1 MTKAGCASTGRRKSA
16 RRLSIQYAIDLALA
30 YIIAVVDASA
40 ILIPLRGHTS
50 VAADVD
56 FAQKNTTTVVMLVT
70 AGIIGVAVAGVV
82 SLAPSLEW
90 YAAGKEPTQA
100 QREAAMK
107 LAGRQ
112 TVILLVAWGAAGA
125 ILMVLNRDGGAALLL
140 PIALGVLLGGPAAAG
155 TGMLFAQRTL
165 RPLMG
170 AATRGAEP
178 RLLVPGVFARL
189 VLMWF
194 MCSALPILVIATLVV
209 LRSYGW
215 LIQKSAAL
223 EVPVLVVSL
232 AALLLGLPTMI
243 LTSRSISD
251 PLCEVVDAMAEVEH
265 GNIDTY
271 VGAYERS
278 QIGRLQ
284 TGFNRMVA
292 GLAERDRLRDLFGRH
307 VGADVAQR
315 AIEEGVSLSG
325 DVVEAAVLFIDL
337 VGSTQLAESRPPQDV
352 ASVLNDFF
360 RIVVDAVDEHHGLI
374 NKFAGDAAL
383 AVFGAP
389 LRTDDPASAALA
401 TARAL
406 GTQLR
411 RLPVDFGI
419 GVSAGRVFAGNVG
432 AENRYEYTVI
442 GDAVNEAARL
452 ADLAKTADRRIL
464 CSAAAIDRAGEDER
478 AHWAECYSTV
488 LRGRSEATHVCAPVA
503 ATTSKP

>member
-1 MTKAGCASTGRRKSA
+1 MTPGGRPTARQRKSA
-16 RRLSIQYAIDLALA
+16 RGLSIQYAIDLASA
-30 YIIAVVDASA
+30 YVAAVLSATA

-50 VAADVD
+50 VG
-56 FAQKNTTTVVMLVT
+56 FAERNTPTVVVLIALGT
-70 AGIIGVAVAGVV
+70 ISVAVGGVV
-82 SLAPSLEW
+82 SLAPTLRW
-90 YAAGKEPTQA
+90 FAAGKAPNQQ

-112 TVILLVAWGAAGA
+112 SLILFVAWGAAGA
-125 ILMVLNRDGGAALLL
+125 ILMLLNRAGGAALLL
-140 PIALGVLLGGPAAAG
+140 PILLGVLIGGPAAAG
-155 TGMLFAQRTL
+155 TGMLLAQRTL
-165 RPLMG
+165 RPIMA
-170 AATRGAEP
+170 AATRGSEP

-189 VLMWF
+189 VLLWF
-194 MCSALPILVIATLVV
+194 LCSALPIGVITTLVV

-215 LIQKSAAL
+215 LIQKSASL
-223 EVPVLVVSL
+223 DVPVLVVSL
-232 AALLLGLPTMI
+232 AALVLGLPTMI

-251 PLCEVVDAMAEVEH
+251 PVGEVADAMAEVEH
-265 GNIDTY
+265 GHIATY
-271 VGAYERS
+271 IGAYERS
-278 QIGRLQ
+278 EIGRLQ

-307 VGADVAQR
+307 VGPDVAQR
-315 AIEEGVSLSG
+315 AIEEGASLSG

-337 VGSTQLAESRPPQDV
+337 VGSTQLAESLPPQEV
-352 ASVLNDFF
+352 ADVLNDFF

-389 LRTDDPASAALA
+389 LRTGEPASAALA

-406 GTQLR
+406 ATELR
-411 RLPVDFGI
+411 RLPVVDFGVGI
-419 GVSAGRVFAGNVG
+419 SAGRVFAGNIG

-464 CSAAAIDRAGEDER
+464 CSAAALDGADDAER
-478 AHWAECYSTV
+478 ARWEECYSTV
-488 LRGRSEATHVCAPVA
+488 LRGRSEATQVSAPA
-503 ATTSKP
+503 GPTTG